1 MPQPV
6 AARWTRANPAHGVN
20 LDAKPGGDYRCFSPP
35 PPLASTLACRSG
47 RPSPPDLTTL
57 GRPAESDIDLLG
69 ELQMPIK
76 ALNETL

>member
-1 MPQPV
+1 MSEPGTAATEPV
-6 AARWTRANPAHGVN
+6 
-20 LDAKPGGDYRCFSPP
+20 PGAGIW
-35 PPLASTLACRSG
+35 LAIDEGSAEI
-47 RPSPPDLTTL
+47 TL